1 MALFVSTLL
10 FTSCPNVYVRS
21 GDTELFEDEA
31 RLIGDSGEDYVDLV
45 NLLKLMWSD
54 GHASTQACLDWKLKC
69 LMVQVIAK
77 IGDKLNTECYLE
89 VLELAIHSE
98 SADVQN
104 EALMP
109 LPIIVWYSG
118 PRMLGVMFKKLQ

>member
-1 MALFVSTLL
+1 L
-10 FTSCPNVYVRS
+10 FTSCLNVYVAS
-21 GDTELFEDEA
+21 HPGDTGLFEDEA

-45 NLLKLMWSD
+45 NLLKRMWSD

-89 VLELAIHSE
+89 VLELATHSE
-98 SADVQN
+98 SAEVQN
-104 EALMP
+104 EALMS
-109 LPIIVWYSG
+109 LPIIVMYTG
-118 PRMLGVMFKKLQ
+118 PRMLGVMFKKLE